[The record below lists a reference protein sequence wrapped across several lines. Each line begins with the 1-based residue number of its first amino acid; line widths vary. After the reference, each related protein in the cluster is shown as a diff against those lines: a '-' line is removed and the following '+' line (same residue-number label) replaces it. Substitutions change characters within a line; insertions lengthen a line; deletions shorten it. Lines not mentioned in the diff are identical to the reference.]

1 VLEKPEELNQHL
13 KPLYVRG
20 HIDGTPISRMLIYD
34 NTIINLMPYSVFK
47 KLEREDGELMKTN
60 LTLNGVGGGGGWEPD
75 GV

>member
-1 VLEKPEELNQHL
+1 
-13 KPLYVRG
+13 
-20 HIDGTPISRMLIYD
+20 MLIYD